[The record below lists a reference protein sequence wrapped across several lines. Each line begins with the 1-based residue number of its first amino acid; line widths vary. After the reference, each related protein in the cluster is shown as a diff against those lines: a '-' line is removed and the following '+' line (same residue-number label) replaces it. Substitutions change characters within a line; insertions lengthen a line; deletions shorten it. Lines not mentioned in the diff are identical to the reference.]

1 MLYRAHAREL
11 LLSILA
17 IAVYLGVFAF
27 FVANIGQEWGFWAT
41 VAYLGCALVA
51 APTFIIVRAIRSKLI
66 GR

>member
-1 MLYRAHAREL
+1 VPYRANARGL

-27 FVANIGQEWGFWAT
+27 LVANIGQEWGFWAT
-41 VAYLGCALVA
+41 MAFLGCALVA
-51 APTFIIVRAIRSKLI
+51 TPVVFIVGAIRNKLI